1 MLPHN
6 CWIVFFSIIFYLPST
21 NKFFFFLHV
30 LKLHLNYHLPPQLYL
45 DISFNIINMITGID
59 SCQQS
64 CPYHVS
70 IIKPDIRLPSFM
82 LEIIILKMA
91 SIRDLDFT
99 LFKKSSTQKHGMYNI
114 HRSQAVRPTE
124 MM

>member
-1 MLPHN
+1 MILY
-6 CWIVFFSIIFYLPST
+6 WITFPDIFGCETPCCPTTVGLVFFFSIIFYLPST

-45 DISFNIINMITGID
+45 DISFNIINMITEID

-82 LEIIILKMA
+82 LEIIILKNG
-91 SIRDLDFT
+91 
-99 LFKKSSTQKHGMYNI
+99 KHK
-114 HRSQAVRPTE
+114 RSGLYLV
-124 MM
+124 